1 MYPSVF
7 SVALRAVEEVDS
19 GTVAAQFAALPAAS
33 PAPRA
38 EAAPVC
44 CCSATPGLDKAFV
57 QDPTLTNATSYAVFQ
72 GLPPPPAFWSAAI
85 EAGTS
90 AVVVLGHDERH
101 VNSFFETADPKNA
114 RIALPNERTLKCVH
128 EVTHRDTGLVVRQ
141 LEVAGPSGKGFMWI
155 NFLWL
160 GSWPDFGV
168 PPSPAGLLQ
177 LCRELESCRRPGA
190 RIAVQCCC
198 GTDEALGACP
208 AGAFIAID
216 MLRHRLQRLS
226 LAPPGSLQPEEVIQA
241 LDVEALVRCLRAQR
255 KGLVETA
262 DQYRFVYAGLAD
274 EIKEGLRIERRLLP
288 RSSSTGAFSPPEP
301 AAAAAR

>member
-72 GLPPPPAFWSAAI
+72 VRAAARSPFGHTRAREAHAGRAAGVKDLRPLRREPPMEPDQRGLPAARRRGRAPLPAVPLSPGPRPLPPAPPRPQGLPPPPAFWSAAI

-114 RIALPNERTLKCVH
+114 RIALPNERTLKCARRAGGCARARMRR
-128 EVTHRDTGLVVRQ
+128 RDAPRRRG
-141 LEVAGPSGKGFMWI
+141 A
-155 NFLWL
+155 
-160 GSWPDFGV
+160 
-168 PPSPAGLLQ
+168 AGLLPS
-177 LCRELESCRRPGA
+177 LPAPKPA
-190 RIAVQCCC
+190 RLPLHVLA
-198 GTDEALGACP
+198 GACT
-208 AGAFIAID
+208 
-216 MLRHRLQRLS
+216 R
-226 LAPPGSLQPEEVIQA
+226 
-241 LDVEALVRCLRAQR
+241 
-255 KGLVETA
+255 
-262 DQYRFVYAGLAD
+262 
-274 EIKEGLRIERRLLP
+274 
-288 RSSSTGAFSPPEP
+288 
-301 AAAAAR
+301 